1 VLGCSWW
8 SLSVAAVVEK
18 DGRADVPASGAG
30 VARAGVSDCKAH
42 CDEVCRTPSGREA
55 ARPHTARLRP
65 GPGELVARA
74 SVWEELERRGAMI
87 ALVPF
92 AGRAGLGGQVGTIV
106 LSRLDGAELVDVER
120 WTGRDE
126 LAYALEAPVW
136 DRFGRFVGQQPIHG
150 TVGWVVADRLVVI
163 EGERGGTPFEEEAP

>member
-1 VLGCSWW
+1 M
-8 SLSVAAVVEK
+8 
-18 DGRADVPASGAG
+18 
-30 VARAGVSDCKAH
+30 
-42 CDEVCRTPSGREA
+42 
-55 ARPHTARLRP
+55 
-65 GPGELVARA
+65 ARA

-163 EGERGGTPFEEEAP
+163 EGERGGTPFEERRRDQRPSPPSAALHLRRRASARR